1 MIDRH
6 LKESLRLAASHYPV
20 VTLVGPRQSGKTT
33 LVRSV
38 FPDKPYANLESPDVR
53 AFAHEDPRGF
63 LGQYPDGAILDEFQ
77 RAPDLLSYLQGI
89 VDVDDTC
96 GRFILTGSQ
105 HFLMMRD
112 VSQSLAGR
120 TAILTLLPLSLD
132 EIRSTHQGAS
142 ADWLMHHGFYPR
154 LYKTAIP
161 PAMAYKDYFQTYV
174 ERDVRQL
181 QQVQNLPLFE
191 KFIRLCAGRVG
202 QLLNLTSLGND
213 VGISATTARD
223 WLHLLETSFI
233 LFRLQPYH
241 GNLGKRLVKSPKLY
255 FYDVG
260 LAAYLCG
267 LEEERHF
274 SSHPLRGAFFENLVV
289 AELLKS
295 RLNDG
300 QESRLLFY
308 RDSNGNEVD
317 LLYPYGPAYRPVEIK
332 SGQTLSSDWLKS
344 MRLFRG
350 LPYAAPEPGLLIYG
364 GDEMQKRSDSVVSG
378 IWSITENL

>member
-96 GRFILTGSQ
+96 GRFILSGSQ

-142 ADWLMHHGFYPR
+142 TDWLMHHGFYPR

-161 PAMAYKDYFQTYV
+161 PAMA
-174 ERDVRQL
+174 
-181 QQVQNLPLFE
+181 
-191 KFIRLCAGRVG
+191 
-202 QLLNLTSLGND
+202 
-213 VGISATTARD
+213 
-223 WLHLLETSFI
+223 
-233 LFRLQPYH
+233 
-241 GNLGKRLVKSPKLY
+241 
-255 FYDVG
+255 
-260 LAAYLCG
+260 
-267 LEEERHF
+267 
-274 SSHPLRGAFFENLVV
+274 
-289 AELLKS
+289 
-295 RLNDG
+295 
-300 QESRLLFY
+300 
-308 RDSNGNEVD
+308 
-317 LLYPYGPAYRPVEIK
+317 
-332 SGQTLSSDWLKS
+332 
-344 MRLFRG
+344 
-350 LPYAAPEPGLLIYG
+350 
-364 GDEMQKRSDSVVSG
+364 
-378 IWSITENL
+378 